1 MSPLFVAVVGVA
13 MLGLG
18 LYGIRDFRHWN
29 AQRTGS
35 VRARDFLAMVFGV
48 LAFPALVILGA
59 LLALEGLLGLPTG

>member
-1 MSPLFVAVVGVA
+1 MSPLFVALVGVA

-48 LAFPALVILGA
+48 MAFPGLVILGA
-59 LLALEGLLGLPTG
+59 LLAVDGLLGFPT

>member
-1 MSPLFVAVVGVA
+1 

-48 LAFPALVILGA
+48 MAFPGLVILGA
-59 LLALEGLLGLPTG
+59 LLAVDGLLGFPT